1 MKHIILS
8 LLLSVIVYGSGK
20 QIIIGS
26 YLDENNSINELKELS
41 IYIKNDDKLRFLIEK
56 NKLKAINKKI
66 ENYFVVAILPVENYV
81 QLLRTLDSLKIYY
94 PDVYVIDIPI
104 VQTVVKPD
112 SSKVEVVVKTKP
124 IMKREEPTLKKE
136 KVVIK
141 PKEPKDI
148 TMQNKDFLLL
158 LLALIIISFII
169 YMRKKAK
176 KEE

>member
-26 YLDENNSINELKELS
+26 YLDENNSINELKKLS

-81 QLLRTLDSLKIYY
+81 QLLRTLDSLKVYY
-94 PDVYVIDIPI
+94 PDAYVIDTPI
-104 VQTVVKPD
+104 IQAVIKPE
-112 SSKVEVVVKTKP
+112 SSKVKVVVKTKP
-124 IMKREEPTLKKE
+124 IIKREKPTLKKS
-136 KVVIK
+136 KIVVK
-141 PKEPKDI
+141 SKEQKNMI
-148 TMQNKDFLLL
+148 MQNKDFLLL

-169 YMRKKAK
+169 YMRNKAK
-176 KEE
+176 KEG